1 MIFYNPFG
9 VKACIVMLPVHD
21 AVAVQQEHAVWAVQ
35 VLEERWVNDMCVTSD
50 GIRHEN
56 IKPRLKINMP

>member
-1 MIFYNPFG
+1 
-9 VKACIVMLPVHD
+9 MLPVHD

-35 VLEERWVNDMCVTSD
+35 VLEECWVNDMCVASD

>member
-1 MIFYNPFG
+1 
-9 VKACIVMLPVHD
+9 MLPVHD

-35 VLEERWVNDMCVTSD
+35 VLEECWINDMCVTSD